1 MCLTNEKLFMQNDKS
16 DMERLHDLY
25 IDMKHMDRMIDGGK
39 LPNAATAG
47 IWITN
52 QGLEGTKARSRLS
65 FAELVAILMLWGNS
79 RKLSRLVPPMPLR
92 MRRQAELKCCRGQRP
107 RPDKPQALQARS
119 RVDAPNNQCQ
129 WCGQRR
135 AYFTRSYSAPGQP
148 VGRVLRPMRQIV

>member
-65 FAELVAILMLWGNS
+65 LAELVAILMSMGQLAQ
-79 RKLSRLVPPMPLR
+79 KLSRLDP
-92 MRRQAELKCCRGQRP
+92 A
-107 RPDKPQALQARS
+107 
-119 RVDAPNNQCQ
+119 DATPN
-129 WCGQRR
+129 
-135 AYFTRSYSAPGQP
+135 APTG
-148 VGRVLRPMRQIV
+148 